1 MGNNYVVK
9 ILVGILLFGSIWGF
23 AEATLGAILHLLHSP
38 HKGVIMA
45 SFGVMVLSCAV
56 ATLKPRNVLPF
67 ALAIGFIASLVKGID
82 LLLLPLD
89 SHVLRVMVVI
99 PIEAFAFGG
108 LVKVFS
114 HAFHQN
120 RIFRPFIGAISVY
133 AGFFMLSAVY
143 VYAGIGSNFW
153 IGKGLKDILSFT
165 LSNGTMAGIITLL
178 TTDIGFR
185 IGEFVKP
192 FIDRVFEVNR
202 NRFWIAI
209 LSFTMLLWVA
219 RVISL

>member
-1 MGNNYVVK
+1 MRNNYVVK

-23 AEATLGAILHLLHSP
+23 AEATLGAILHLLNSP

-56 ATLKPRNVLPF
+56 AVVKPRKVLSF

-99 PIEAFAFGG
+99 PIEACAFGG

-114 HAFHQN
+114 STFYQN
-120 RIFRPFIGAISVY
+120 RSIRPFIGAVSVY
-133 AGFFMLSAVY
+133 AGFFMLSTVY

-153 IGKGLKDILSFT
+153 IGKGLEDILSFT
-165 LSNGTMAGIITLL
+165 LSNGTMAGILTLL
-178 TTDIGFR
+178 TTDTGFR
-185 IGEFVKP
+185 IGEFLKP
-192 FIDRVFEVNR
+192 SIDKAIEQNR
-202 NRFWIAI
+202 NRFWIVS
-209 LSFTMLLWVA
+209 LSFTLFLWLA
-219 RVISL
+219 RVIAN